1 MMFFRVPLLVQ
12 LLFSRRVW
20 KGENRNAVYLTFDDG
35 PDQLTTPWVLDLLKK
50 ENIKATFFCIWKNMT
65 KYPDIFQS
73 ILDDGHAIG
82 NHTYAHEKG
91 IKTSIDSYLQALN
104 KTDEIHHSWLFRP
117 PYGRIN
123 LKQVKKIK
131 ALGKK
136 IIMWTWNAQDYKKN
150 MNPNT
155 IISNAKRIKGTDI
168 LLFHNS
174 IKSKRNMMESLPSVI
189 RIVKQKNLSFQRLS

>member
-50 ENIKATFFCIWKNMT
+50 ENIKATFFCVRKNMT

-91 IKTSIDSYLQALN
+91 IRTSIDSYLQALN
-104 KTDEIHHSWLFRP
+104 KTDEIHHSSLFRP

>member
-50 ENIKATFFCIWKNMT
+50 ENIKATFFCIGKNMT

-104 KTDEIHHSWLFRP
+104 KTDEIHHSSLFRP